1 MDTLPRNFDLAL
13 AELGLSGPVYR
24 VDEAGDGALTLHLPA
39 GAVEWKPGKAE
50 GRGKKAEGGGK
61 KRGTRPAEK
70 PEEEDFTAI
79 PYVGPEIAR
88 ALHAAGF
95 ATCEDLVK
103 ATDVQLL
110 EVASVSEFTLGKI
123 REYLRKHYVFES

>member
-1 MDTLPRNFDLAL
+1 METLPRNFDLAM

-24 VDEAGDGALTLHLPA
+24 VEEAGDGGLTLHLPG
-39 GAVEWKPGKAE
+39 GAVEWRPGGKAE
-50 GRGKKAEGGGK
+50 GRGKKK
-61 KRGTRPAEK
+61 GTRTAEETK
-70 PEEEDFTAI
+70 EDDFTAI

-103 ATDVQLL
+103 ATDEALL
-110 EVASVSEFTLGKI
+110 NVASVSEFTLGKI
-123 REYLRKHYVFES
+123 RKYLQEHYIAES

>member
-1 MDTLPRNFDLAL
+1 METLPRNFDLAL

-24 VDEAGDGALTLHLPA
+24 VEEEGDGGLTLHLPG
-39 GAVEWKPGKAE
+39 GAVEGRPGKEE
-50 GRGKKAEGGGK
+50 GRGKKAEVGK
-61 KRGTRPAEK
+61 KKKAPQ
-70 PEEEDFTAI
+70 PEGKQEDDFTAI

-103 ATDVQLL
+103 ATDEALL
-110 EVASVSEFTLGKI
+110 NVASVSEFTLGKI
-123 REYLRKHYVFES
+123 RKYLREHYIAEG

>member
-24 VDEAGDGALTLHLPA
+24 VEEAGDGGLTLHLPA
-39 GAVEWKPGKAE
+39 GTFEWRPGGKEE
-50 GRGKKAEGGGK
+50 GRGKKAEGGK
-61 KRGTRPAEK
+61 TKRGPQ
-70 PEEEDFTAI
+70 PEEDDFTAI

-95 ATCEDLVK
+95 ATCADLVK
-103 ATDVQLL
+103 ATDEALL
-110 EVASVSEFTLGKI
+110 NVASVSEFTLGKI
-123 REYLRKHYVFES
+123 RKYLREHYIAEG

>member
-24 VDEAGDGALTLHLPA
+24 VDEAGDGALTLHLSA
-39 GAVEWKPGKAE
+39 GAVEWRPGGKTE
-50 GRGKKAEGGGK
+50 GRGKKAESGK
-61 KRGTRPAEK
+61 KKKVPQ
-70 PEEEDFTAI
+70 PEEKQEDDFTAI

-95 ATCEDLVK
+95 ATCADLVK
-103 ATDVQLL
+103 ATDEALL
-110 EVASVSEFTLGKI
+110 DVASVSEFTLGKI
-123 REYLRKHYVFES
+123 REYLREHYV